1 MTGFNPDGSINLEI
15 IEPYARMLSK
25 NGISG
30 VFVNGST
37 GQGLSLSVKERNYLA
52 ERWVNVT
59 KKFGLKTIIHVG
71 HEKHEESNKMAIFS
85 DKVGADGIAM
95 MVQSL
100 NVNSIES
107 LTKYIQTTASLV
119 PSIPIYY
126 YHIPSETNLYFP
138 MIELLKDAQKRI
150 PNFSGIKYTN
160 ASDLDDFEL
169 CKSFKNSKYEI
180 FFGRDEHLLDGLKA
194 GAQSAVGSTYNIV
207 LPLYY
212 KLIDAFNSGDL
223 DRANNLQQISKNLCN
238 ALYETGC
245 FRSGLKSL
253 LKILGL
259 DLGKVREPDTNI
271 SEAEI
276 SKLNFFLD
284 SNGVLKYFNKV

>member
-52 ERWVNVT
+52 ERWVIVT
-59 KKFGLKTIIHVG
+59 KKYGLKAIIHVG
-71 HEKHEESNKMAIFS
+71 HEQHEESNKMAIFS
-85 DKVGADGIAM
+85 EKVGADGIAM

-100 NVNSIES
+100 NVNNIKS
-107 LTKYIQTTASLV
+107 LTKYIQTTANLV

-150 PNFSGIKYTN
+150 PNFAGIKYTN
-160 ASDLDDFEL
+160 ASDIDDFKL
-169 CKSFKNSKYEI
+169 CKGFKNSKYEI
-180 FFGRDEHLLDGLKA
+180 FFGRDEHLIDGLKA
-194 GAQSAVGSTYNIV
+194 GAQSAVGSTYNIA

-212 KLIDAFNSGDL
+212 ELIDAFNSGDF
-223 DRANNLQQISKNLCN
+223 DHANNLQQISKNICD
-238 ALYETGC
+238 ALYATGC

-259 DLGKVREPDTNI
+259 DLGKVREPDIDI
-271 SEAEI
+271 SDAEI
-276 SKLNFFLD
+276 NKLNFSLN
-284 SNGVLKYFNKV
+284 SNGVFKYFNKV